1 MDTMLWPDEHY
12 RAQLERLRGAIGQA
26 VYLVELHPSAQCM
39 GISMTGT
46 AYVLLD
52 VLPFPRPD
60 PTRGLAPH
68 LLLLDDGRGIN
79 LGRIV
84 RVSYRPFA
92 PEAADIVYLDVKAA
106 EAFMFAPRRLSK
118 ELIAECSR
126 QALAMILGKPLP
138 PLLMPPQ

>member
-1 MDTMLWPDEHY
+1 MTTLWPDEHY
-12 RAQLERLRGAIGQA
+12 RAQLERLRGAIGRT
-26 VYLVELHPSAQCM
+26 VYLIELHPSAMQL
-39 GISMTGT
+39 GISLTGT

-68 LLLLDDGRGIN
+68 MLVLDDGRGVN

-84 RVSYRPFA
+84 RVSYQPFT
-92 PEAADIVYLDVKAA
+92 ADAVEIVYQDAHAA
-106 EAFMFAPRRLSK
+106 ETLVFAPRRLCQ
-118 ELIAECSR
+118 ERIAECSR

-138 PLLMPPQ
+138 PLLEPPQ